1 MDFLIRFFQVFF
13 GHFVPSRSVNT
24 YIHTRKPTTE
34 MQSHMTYTLLRKTN
48 AVSIL
53 AVSFVFLITWK
64 LSGFLAE
71 EEPIKLPL
79 GDGGQRCR
87 TVLQQ
92 IKSIKL
98 HPEDKASIFFSLLV
112 NGSIIHEHQSIL
124 FYRVADYKK
133 LFYLRIIFKFACC
146 VS

>member
-1 MDFLIRFFQVFF
+1 MVRGLHCKHKR
-13 GHFVPSRSVNT
+13 RS
-24 YIHTRKPTTE
+24 RKPTAE
-34 MQSHMTYTLLRKTN
+34 MQSHMTYMLSRKTN

-53 AVSFVFLITWK
+53 AVSFVLLITWK

-98 HPEDKASIFFSLLV
+98 HPEDKASIFFSLQV
-112 NGSIIHEHQSIL
+112 NVL
-124 FYRVADYKK
+124 FTNIKALLFNRVADLKK
-133 LFYLRIIFKFACC
+133 LFYLKVILNLLAASLDCK
-146 VS
+146 